1 MDEVAQRYG
10 FSPNRSGFIQCP
22 FHKGD
27 NHGSLKLYPGQK
39 GWHCFGCQRGG
50 SVIDF
55 VMQLYGIDFRQACL
69 RLNTDFGLRLT
80 GQRPDQVAQA
90 AAMEKRR
97 MEQERRRRLET
108 EYRGLAAEH
117 CYWWQIQTFFKP
129 AVETGFIHPLY
140 AKAVKKLPWLEYRL
154 DLLEA
159 QLARR

>member
-1 MDEVAQRYG
+1 MPLAIHRAAIQTDLAGQLKERLGMDEVAQRYG

-97 MEQERRRRLET
+97 MEPVRITCFFPDIKSEYSSSSSMRLM
-108 EYRGLAAEH
+108 
-117 CYWWQIQTFFKP
+117 IS
-129 AVETGFIHPLY
+129 
-140 AKAVKKLPWLEYRL
+140 
-154 DLLEA
+154 
-159 QLARR
+159 